1 MFYDELE
8 TFSRLHKYVCLLGD
22 FNARTSCLSDITTV
36 DILQQIGVS
45 PESLFSTDVAD
56 QLKQY
61 SLDIERVSQD
71 VKVNEFGRNIVDFC
85 KNNGAII
92 LNGRAFHGKGMGK
105 TTCKDKSVVDYAL
118 CSITLVEFLTHF
130 DVLDFC
136 PLFSDAHNAI
146 ELHLKVKHI
155 PRNKPGDEKK
165 STIKSWEEHKKDLFV
180 ENIDKTKVQDLINKL
195 NAVTIINK
203 CEINSFMQEIEN
215 IFEHS
220 KTMTFTSFTVKS
232 PTSVTDSKDK
242 AWFSHDCRSARKKY
256 HLAKRMYK
264 YNKTQENYQQLVN
277 NSKNY
282 KKEINKSIVKHKRE
296 TRKKIREM
304 RQKSPND
311 YWKYINSLNK
321 KTKNMI

>member
-36 DILQQIGVS
+36 DDDILQQIGVS

-92 LNGRAFHGKGMGK
+92 LNGRAFNDKGMGK

-130 DVLDFC
+130 DVLDCC
-136 PLFSDAHNAI
+136 PLFSDAPNAI
-146 ELHLKVKHI
+146 ELHLKVKHV

-165 STIKSWEEHKKDLFV
+165 STIKSWEEHNKIYLL
-180 ENIDKTKVQDLINKL
+180 KTLTKRRYRILL
-195 NAVTIINK
+195 T
-203 CEINSFMQEIEN
+203 NSMPSQ
-215 IFEHS
+215 
-220 KTMTFTSFTVKS
+220 
-232 PTSVTDSKDK
+232 
-242 AWFSHDCRSARKKY
+242 
-256 HLAKRMYK
+256 
-264 YNKTQENYQQLVN
+264 
-277 NSKNY
+277 
-282 KKEINKSIVKHKRE
+282 
-296 TRKKIREM
+296 
-304 RQKSPND
+304 
-311 YWKYINSLNK
+311 
-321 KTKNMI
+321 